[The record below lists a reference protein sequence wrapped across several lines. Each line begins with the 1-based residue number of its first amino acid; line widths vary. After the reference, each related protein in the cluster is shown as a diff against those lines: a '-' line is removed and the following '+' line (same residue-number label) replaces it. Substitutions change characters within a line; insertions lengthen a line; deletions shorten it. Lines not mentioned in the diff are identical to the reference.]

1 MDQSAPITWL
11 INQINTIVASG
22 ASSAAGA
29 IATAITP
36 LVSICFGIYVML
48 ITINYLRGAE
58 TEPVMDFGMRC
69 VGFAIVI
76 SMGLNAAN
84 YTSMVIPIVTGLGGD
99 LANAVS
105 GGTVTANSL
114 DTLALAYLQIIN
126 DGFTAADGFS
136 GFTYIGT
143 LLLVVLKSIIVIIGL
158 VPFLVAATL
167 AIIVANTGSF
177 IVAMVGPIFFG
188 CLLFPATRQYFSA
201 WVNTAFSYALIPLMV
216 AVIATI
222 SVGLSKTMMTQA
234 GGGAGGTLIDA
245 SFTSVFLCAI
255 GNLILLFLIKQ
266 VSALASSLSA
276 GGINAA
282 MPGGIGSAASAI
294 GARHGVGRG
303 MARGMASGARGAVSG
318 ARWVAS
324 KINSNSIRK
333 AG

>member
-11 INQINTIVASG
+11 INQINLIVSSG
-22 ASSAAGA
+22 ASAAAGA
-29 IATAITP
+29 IATSITP

-58 TEPVMDFGMRC
+58 TDPVMDFGMRC
-69 VGFAIVI
+69 VGWAVVI
-76 SMGLNAAN
+76 GLGLNASN
-84 YTSMVIPIVTGLGGD
+84 YTSIVIPIVTGLGGD

-114 DTLALAYLQIIN
+114 DQLALTYLQIIN

-143 LLLVVLKSIIVIIGL
+143 EILVTLKAVIVIFGL

-167 AIIVANTGSF
+167 AIIVANTGSLL
-177 IVAMVGPIFFG
+177 VAMVGPLFFAA
-188 CLLFPATRQYFSA
+188 LLFPATRQYFSS
-201 WVNTAFSYALIPLMV
+201 WVNTAFSYALIPLFI

-222 SVGLSKTMMTQA
+222 SVGLSQQMINQP
-234 GGGAGGTLIDA
+234 GGGTLVDA
-245 SFTSVFLCAI
+245 SFTSVFLSAI
-255 GNLILLFLIKQ
+255 GNLILLFLLKQ

-276 GGINAA
+276 GGINAS
-282 MPGGIGSAASAI
+282 MPGGIGSAAAGVRNFGRQSFRDAQGAARAYQGLKSA
-294 GARHGVGRG
+294 GSALSNRF
-303 MARGMASGARGAVSG
+303 
-318 ARWVAS
+318 
-324 KINSNSIRK
+324 NSIRK